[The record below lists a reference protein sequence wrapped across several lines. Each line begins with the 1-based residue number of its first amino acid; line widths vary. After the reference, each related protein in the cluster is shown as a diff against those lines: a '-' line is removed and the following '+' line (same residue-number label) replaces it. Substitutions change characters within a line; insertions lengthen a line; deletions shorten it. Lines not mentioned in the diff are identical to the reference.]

1 MICSHRQIR
10 PGSADP
16 YKRERISFMKIRQAD
31 ERDIA
36 RMMEIYAY
44 AREQMVKTGNPNQWG
59 PTNWPP
65 EEVLRR
71 DMEEGRSYVCENDAG
86 TVIGTFCY
94 LYGKDIDATYRNI
107 TDGAWMDDSPYG
119 VVHRLAGDGSEKG
132 IGAFCIKWAFDQ
144 CGHMRVDTHGDNKL
158 MQHLLKKLGFV
169 HCGTIHVEED
179 DYPRLA
185 FEKTK
190 IPRLTDE
197 LVEAEAGKA
206 FEEFRRIGK
215 QYWRGFLDETMARQE
230 MRSGFSRIFMKLF
243 RDHHLDLRLNRDSYP
258 LFKEEYE
265 ACRKGMPFSN
275 HMPWLFDTE
284 EDYEASER
292 DQARFFD
299 LMTRFH
305 VSPDCFEPLPEEAAE
320 PGIVPIHQYKLAGV
334 YGIHF
339 DVADDGGLLEEARP
353 IGKTFRLKSR
363 KGLEAV
369 LTIREDRRQQDRSG
383 MDFDELVVPTEH
395 GLSVSMAEFLAEG
408 YIEGY
413 TARER
418 TADPRILIRLEERGT
433 RVSWL
438 AFWSDPKDQ
447 EAFRNDPLWQDYF
460 IWQEEKSRRL
470 HAALSGLLEEVKE
483 QTK

>member
-1 MICSHRQIR
+1 
-10 PGSADP
+10 
-16 YKRERISFMKIRQAD
+16 MKIRHATEQD
-31 ERDIA
+31 LT
-36 RMMEIYAY
+36 RMMKIYAH
-44 AREQMVKTGNPNQWG
+44 AREQMAKTGNPNQWG

-132 IGAFCIKWAFDQ
+132 IGIFCIKWAFDQ

-190 IPRLTDE
+190 LLRLTDE
-197 LVEAEAGKA
+197 LVESETGKA

-215 QYWRGFLDETMARQE
+215 QYWRGILDDAMARRE
-230 MRSGFSRIFMKLF
+230 MTSGFYRIFMKLF
-243 RDHHLDLRLNRDSYP
+243 LDHHLELRLNKDSYP
-258 LFKEEYE
+258 VFKKEYE
-265 ACRKGMPFSN
+265 SHQKGICFRMQN
-275 HMPWLFDTE
+275 HMPWLFDTDG
-284 EDYEASER
+284 DYEASER
-292 DQARFFD
+292 DQIYFFD
-299 LMTRFH
+299 LMTRLH
-305 VSPDCFEPLPEEAAE
+305 ASADYFEPLPEETA
-320 PGIVPIHQYKLAGV
+320 VPNEVSIHQYSAAGV

-353 IGKTFRLKSR
+353 IGKTFRLKSS

-383 MDFDELVVPTEH
+383 MDFDEQVLSTEKGLVI
-395 GLSVSMAEFLAEG
+395 SMAEFLAEG
-408 YIEGY
+408 YIDGY

-418 TADPRILIRLEERGT
+418 TADPRILIRLEDRGT
-433 RVSWL
+433 KVFWL
-438 AFWSDPKDQ
+438 ACWSDPKDQ
-447 EAFRNDPLWQDYF
+447 EAFLNYPLWQDYF
-460 IWQEEKSRRL
+460 IWQKEKDRRL
-470 HAALSGLLEEVKE
+470 NEILSSLLEEIKE